1 MRAPYQSRPAA
12 GVAVSAASRREAVPS
27 RVQNA
32 LAGIAL
38 TALSYFVFAGA
49 NAIGK
54 WVEGDCPVGETLFV
68 RSLVTLLLLVPFLRR
83 RDFALAGAVGH
94 PWLHVLRMAGTVVDS
109 SAYYWAIS
117 ALQLADVSAIYLA
130 SPIYVTGMSA
140 LFLGERVGW
149 RRWTAVL
156 VGFTGVLIALRPS
169 GAGLSAHALVAVVGS
184 LFFSMSLVATRR
196 LRGAPNIV
204 LVTSQTAALLVA
216 TLATAAAWVW
226 PTPAQAGLLG
236 LLGVLTM
243 AGFLLMYRGL
253 QLAFASVVA
262 PFQYTSIIW
271 AVVLGYLVFGDV
283 PGSATLTGAAVIIGA
298 GVFIVWRERR
308 LAQRGQPQ

>member
-1 MRAPYQSRPAA
+1 MRAPYQSRPAER
-12 GVAVSAASRREAVPS
+12 GTVTAASRREAIPA

-38 TALSYFVFAGA
+38 TALSFFVFAGG

-54 WVEGDCPVGETLFV
+54 WVESDIPVGETLCV
-68 RSLVTLLLLVPFLRR
+68 RSAVTLLLLVPFLRR
-83 RDFALAGAVGH
+83 RDFRIAQAVGH
-94 PWLHVLRMAGTVVDS
+94 PWLHVLRMAGTVIDS
-109 SAYYWAIS
+109 SSYYFAMA
-117 ALQLADVSAIYLA
+117 ALPLADVSAIYLA

-149 RRWTAVL
+149 RRWTAVV
-156 VGFTGVLIALRPS
+156 VGFAGVLIALRPS

-204 LVTSQTAALLVA
+204 LVTSQTVALLVA

-226 PTPAQAGLLG
+226 PTPAQAGLLA
-236 LLGVLTM
+236 LLGVVTM
-243 AGFLLMYRGL
+243 AGFLLMYHGL

-262 PFQYTSIIW
+262 PFQYSSIIW

-283 PGSATLTGAAVIIGA
+283 PGSATLTGSAVIIGA

-308 LAQRGQPQ
+308 VAPQ